1 MNVSIKRLTLIGP
14 AVLACTA
21 ATAFSAAARA
31 DVITDWN
38 ATAQAVLVA
47 KGHQGPPGYAFVH
60 VPMYDAVNA
69 IDGRYSVFAVRPTSN
84 PRGASKEAA
93 AATAAYRVLL
103 GAYPDQAAVL
113 DPAYAASL
121 AAIPSGPAKTKGV
134 AIGNEVAAA
143 WLVLRA
149 GDGREAAVP
158 YAFEPPA
165 PGVYQRTPPSFPNA
179 VAPWLAKMRPFVMT
193 SPAQFR
199 AYGPPDLTS
208 ERYAQDV
215 ALVQAVGSANSIE
228 RSAEETEIA
237 RFYTESPTTFF
248 SHNLR
253 EFAATKKLGVAD
265 NARLFAQVFVTA
277 GDSMIA
283 CWDSKYYF
291 NFWRPV
297 TAITTDL
304 DDNNPATERDAAWSP
319 LATTPPHP
327 EYPAGHGCVSTG
339 YAEALRHFFGTSRLQ
354 VTLTSSVPGS
364 VPHVFHDTDEMIDE
378 IILARVFGGMHFQ
391 TSVEHGATIGRKVGR
406 LVARS
411 HFKPAKHW

>member
-1 MNVSIKRLTLIGP
+1 MNISSKRALTGP
-14 AVLACTA
+14 ALLWCVA
-21 ATAFSAAARA
+21 ATTFSTVAKA

-38 ATAQAVLVA
+38 ATTQAVLVA

-69 IDGRYSVFAVRPTSN
+69 IDGRYSAFAVRPVSN
-84 PRGASKEAA
+84 AQGASKEAA

-103 GAYPDQAAVL
+103 DAYPDLIGVL

-121 AAIPSGPAKTKGV
+121 AAVPDGGAKTKGITV
-134 AIGNEVAAA
+134 GTEVANA
-143 WLVLRA
+143 WLALRA
-149 GDGREAAVP
+149 GDGREAVVP
-158 YAFEPPA
+158 YAFENPA
-165 PGVYQRTPPSFPNA
+165 AGVYQRTPPAFPSA
-179 VAPWLAKMRPFVMT
+179 LAPWLAKMRPFAMT

-199 AYGPPDLTS
+199 AVGPPDLTS

-215 ALVQAVGSANSIE
+215 ALVRALGAANSTE
-228 RSAEETEIA
+228 RTAEETEIA

-253 EFAATKKLGVAD
+253 ELAATKNLGVAD
-265 NARLFAQVFVTA
+265 NARLFAMVFVTEA
-277 GDSMIA
+277 DSMIA

-304 DDNNPATERDAAWSP
+304 DDGNPATERDANWLP
-319 LATTPPHP
+319 LANTPPHP

-339 YAEALRHFFGTSRLQ
+339 YAESLRYFFGTPHQ
-354 VTLTSSVPGS
+354 KVTLTSSVAGT
-364 VPHVFHDTDEMIDE
+364 VPHVFSNTNKMVDEVIM
-378 IILARVFGGMHFQ
+378 ARVFGGMHFQ
-391 TSVEHGATIGRKVGR
+391 TSVEDGATIGRKVAR
-406 LVARS
+406 LVARN
-411 HFKPAKHW
+411 HFKPITN